1 MDGCKVLLCVV
12 LLDTNRYLSCW
23 CRAASGD
30 MNYLG
35 ALLDLQS
42 VPGRDV
48 SSFHSFFKPFFPF
61 CFYQLPPP
69 PPLLFLLST
78 LTPIFSSREFYQE
91 LSILL
96 FSICTSS
103 LVFLAFHSSVDPL
116 VPVGSALHLRCC
128 TTRAFAST
136 ILVQLPPLDVNGIKR
151 LWPHNHSPLTLFL
164 YRIALRCT
172 CLLIQKYP
180 FIL

>member
-61 CFYQLPPP
+61 CFYQLPPSSSSSSVSLVNTYSH
-69 PPLLFLLST
+69 LLISGVLSRVVYPSLLDLYKFTS
-78 LTPIFSSREFYQE
+78 FSS
-91 LSILL
+91 I
-96 FSICTSS
+96 
-103 LVFLAFHSSVDPL
+103 
-116 VPVGSALHLRCC
+116 
-128 TTRAFAST
+128 
-136 ILVQLPPLDVNGIKR
+136 
-151 LWPHNHSPLTLFL
+151 
-164 YRIALRCT
+164 
-172 CLLIQKYP
+172 P
-180 FIL
+180 FIG

>member
-1 MDGCKVLLCVV
+1 MSHSFYFYVRQI
-12 LLDTNRYLSCW
+12 TI
-23 CRAASGD
+23 A
-30 MNYLG
+30 
-35 ALLDLQS
+35 
-42 VPGRDV
+42 
-48 SSFHSFFKPFFPF
+48 SFH
-61 CFYQLPPP
+61 LPPPSSPRPNSPGAPPRIPQSAYPSIQAPP

-116 VPVGSALHLRCC
+116 VPVGSALHLHCC